1 MSKFIKLTN
10 FRAGGG
16 DLIVNV
22 DLIRTVTS
30 SHNDSS
36 IVKFSDEHNVVVKE
50 TPERILKM
58 IETAKQRLFFLVNYE
73 QRNRTRIGGITR
85 TGTEFRKSS

>member
-58 IETAKQRLFFLVNYE
+58 IETAK
-73 QRNRTRIGGITR
+73 
-85 TGTEFRKSS
+85 

>member
-10 FRAGGG
+10 FRAGDG
-16 DLIVNV
+16 

-30 SHNDSS
+30 DHDDGS
-36 IVKFSDEHNVVVKE
+36 IVEFSDEHNVVVKE

-58 IETAKQRLFFLVNYE
+58 IETAK
-73 QRNRTRIGGITR
+73 
-85 TGTEFRKSS
+85 

>member
-10 FRAGGG
+10 GVDGCS

-22 DLIRTVTS
+22 DLIRIVTPEY
-30 SHNDSS
+30 NNCS
-36 IVKFSDEHNVVVKE
+36 IVEFSDEHNVVVKE

-58 IETAKQRLFFLVNYE
+58 IETAK
-73 QRNRTRIGGITR
+73 
-85 TGTEFRKSS
+85 

>member
-10 FRAGGG
+10 FRAGDS

-30 SHNDSS
+30 AHADCS

-58 IETAKQRLFFLVNYE
+58 IETAK
-73 QRNRTRIGGITR
+73 
-85 TGTEFRKSS
+85 